1 MVFEFEYIKKSA
13 ILSLFLTLIII
24 ISTIMRPKNLV
35 ALSLAIMA
43 QIYYLIKGYIV
54 KQKKIK
60 LLERIKALK

>member
-1 MVFEFEYIKKSA
+1 
-13 ILSLFLTLIII
+13 
-24 ISTIMRPKNLV
+24 MRPKNLV